1 MDTHKRGHSDT
12 VSSSNSNVGS
22 KRPKQKME
30 SISTGL
36 RSKTKPCK
44 DFFSTN
50 GCPLGENCR
59 FLHYVPGGY
68 KAVAKMLNLEPQIA
82 ESSKKTQTSSSA
94 SVAAKIIVTAIIG
107 KDGNRTK
114 QLCRETGVKLPIED
128 HERDP
133 NLKNVEIDGN
143 YDQINEANGRMRELI
158 RRFGSDP
165 ANSAPR
171 SSYKSELCE
180 KFAAGECN
188 YGDRCHFAH
197 GVAELRWSGID

>member
-12 VSSSNSNVGS
+12 VSSSNSNVGF
-22 KRPKQKME
+22 KRPKQ
-30 SISTGL
+30 
-36 RSKTKPCK
+36 
-44 DFFSTN
+44 
-50 GCPLGENCR
+50 
-59 FLHYVPGGY
+59 
-68 KAVAKMLNLEPQIA
+68 
-82 ESSKKTQTSSSA
+82 
-94 SVAAKIIVTAIIG
+94 
-107 KDGNRTK
+107 
-114 QLCRETGVKLPIED
+114 GVKLPIVD
-128 HERDP
+128 HERGP

-197 GVAELRWSGID
+197 GVAELRD

>member
-12 VSSSNSNVGS
+12 VSSSNSNVGF
-22 KRPKQKME
+22 KRPKQGKPFHSPLQQLILLLALLMFIGLVNPLE
-30 SISTGL
+30 S
-36 RSKTKPCK
+36 
-44 DFFSTN
+44 
-50 GCPLGENCR
+50 
-59 FLHYVPGGY
+59 
-68 KAVAKMLNLEPQIA
+68 
-82 ESSKKTQTSSSA
+82 TQTSSSA
-94 SVAAKIIVTAIIG
+94 SVAAKIIVTTIIG

-114 QLCRETGVKLPIED
+114 QICRETGVKLPIVD
-128 HERDP
+128 HERGP

-197 GVAELRWSGID
+197 GVAELRD

>member
-12 VSSSNSNVGS
+12 VSSSNSNVGF
-22 KRPKQKME
+22 KRPKQGKPFHSPLLMFIGLVNPLE
-30 SISTGL
+30 S
-36 RSKTKPCK
+36 
-44 DFFSTN
+44 
-50 GCPLGENCR
+50 
-59 FLHYVPGGY
+59 V
-68 KAVAKMLNLEPQIA
+68 
-82 ESSKKTQTSSSA
+82 A

>member
-12 VSSSNSNVGS
+12 VSSSNSNVGF
-22 KRPKQKME
+22 KRPKQAQMDVLLVRTVA
-30 SISTGL
+30 SCT
-36 RSKTKPCK
+36 
-44 DFFSTN
+44 
-50 GCPLGENCR
+50 
-59 FLHYVPGGY
+59 YVPGGY

>member
-12 VSSSNSNVGS
+12 VSSSNSNVGF
-22 KRPKQKME
+22 KRPKQ
-30 SISTGL
+30 G
-36 RSKTKPCK
+36 KP
-44 DFFSTN
+44 FHS
-50 GCPLGENCR
+50 PLQQ
-59 FLHYVPGGY
+59 LILLL
-68 KAVAKMLNLEPQIA
+68 ALLI
-82 ESSKKTQTSSSA
+82 A
-94 SVAAKIIVTAIIG
+94 SVAAKIIVTTIIG

-114 QLCRETGVKLPIED
+114 QICRETGVKLPIVD
-128 HERDP
+128 HERGP

-197 GVAELRWSGID
+197 GVAELRD